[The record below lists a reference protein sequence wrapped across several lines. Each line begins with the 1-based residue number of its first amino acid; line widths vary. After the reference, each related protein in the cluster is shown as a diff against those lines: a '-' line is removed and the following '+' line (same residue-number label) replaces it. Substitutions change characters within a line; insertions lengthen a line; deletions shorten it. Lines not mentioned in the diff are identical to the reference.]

1 MSKPITEIIS
11 QDHPYNNGGQ
21 SWVFVGEA
29 FEIYGGANHHGRGK
43 QLALVHTITN
53 QGNIYCYK
61 FSMKGKL
68 IAKKFKLDLDD
79 VKSVRPDV
87 QQALMYFFELNW
99 QSLVRPEVLLIPH
112 VNQEV
117 VEIIKEV
124 CQESERFWKG
134 GVQ

>member
-11 QDHPYNNGGQ
+11 QGHPYNNGGQ
-21 SWVFVGEA
+21 HHVYVGEV

-79 VKSVRPDV
+79 VKSVRP
-87 QQALMYFFELNW
+87 EI
-99 QSLVRPEVLLIPH
+99 LLTPH

-134 GVQ
+134 GVR